1 MLGTNDR
8 NEYNTTYEHIVHT
21 IEKETKMNQ
30 LQIQK
35 IKSTIFRVVCDTT
48 ESGVYYV
55 VKGKSGSW
63 SVRKNGEILDFA
75 PNKPM
80 AIALAINLWE
90 PK

>member
-1 MLGTNDR
+1 
-8 NEYNTTYEHIVHT
+8 
-21 IEKETKMNQ
+21 MNQ

-35 IKSTIFRVVCDTT
+35 VTPNIFRILCDTT
-48 ESGVYYV
+48 ENGVYYV
-55 VKGKSGSW
+55 AKNKSGSW

-75 PNKPM
+75 PNTPM